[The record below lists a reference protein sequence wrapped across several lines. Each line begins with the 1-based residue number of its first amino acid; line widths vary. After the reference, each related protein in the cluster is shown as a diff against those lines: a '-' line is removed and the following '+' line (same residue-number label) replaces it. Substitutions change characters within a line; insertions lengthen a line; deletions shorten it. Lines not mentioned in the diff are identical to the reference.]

1 MTKNHILIKSVALG
15 VLLMLSPFAKAAD
28 GVNRSQVEYF
38 NKLYKTQSPKCFIP
52 EATKARIIAGLEDK
66 CLIRTTSNNESYIS
80 GIKPACTEASVK
92 ASADLEVNALCVNT
106 AQQAEQATIAKQA
119 AAAQQQQ
126 NAAKSGNGGSSSG
139 AGVDPQALGQM
150 FNAMATT
157 ATTKGKDGKTIYEN
171 GKEAVKDGWKKVTGQ
186 SKEENAKTTN
196 STTTNTEK
204 PAASTSSVVDGA
216 PSSTTQ
222 KYPTQDGGYVSA
234 EIKDDGT
241 ATLTKYG
248 SDGKAQ
254 PNNTTSISTE
264 NLENQVKSMGGD
276 VNKPMNGNEVPGLKK
291 AVSEAPKDVKPAA
304 EKAADGSAATGS
316 DAALAERKAKAEAE
330 DQALDTEIQAMKTQL
345 EAAKKLAPNEA
356 NEKCNANEATRD
368 PYTGQTKNPALEKE
382 CNIGEPQQ
390 AIICLETNLQELEA
404 AKIKLKEQKESCSS
418 SSGQAE
424 KLCSMVRSEKAQQ
437 VQQVMSLGAT
447 VLSKVTAASE
457 ACGTTSSISKIAQGG
472 MLAAQ
477 GACTAMKF
485 RCDMSCA
492 SAKKT
497 IELMKTKAEL
507 IQKCKLTLQ
516 AIASSGSQ
524 AQQAATRLSAKL
536 EQELTPEKSVPS
548 AITQCKN
555 HKLDMATMG
564 LAALGFLSAFQDA
577 EKCKE
582 QLASGGGGGNG
593 SSTSGMAGPQMTT
606 AEYCSQPQNAA
617 SITCKCT
624 ANPNAEGCTGS
635 LMNSGVALGKINA
648 NGGLSGFASAKQ
660 NGLSSLNSTGKS
672 SGDASSEP
680 PPGAGL
686 SEAAREALGI
696 NSAAGAGGAGIT
708 GNFGSG
714 SENSKAAAKDEKEKP
729 KFGFFSSLG
738 AMLSGGKSA
747 NQAAKAAIRNYE
759 QDQAIKRKVA
769 SDQLRAEITTAS
781 GKSNFDKISNR
792 YRESAS
798 SFEK

>member
-15 VLLMLSPFAKAAD
+15 VLLMLSPFAQAAD
-28 GVNRSQVEYF
+28 GINRSQVEYF
-38 NKLYKTQSPKCFIP
+38 NKLYKSQSPKCFVP

-92 ASADLEVNALCVNT
+92 ASADSEVNAICANT
-106 AQQAEQATIAKQA
+106 AQQAEQNAVAKQA
-119 AAAQQQQ
+119 AAAQQQKDRAARVAAAQ
-126 NAAKSGNGGSSSG
+126 DRDQQENAAFGTMAGAVGNLMFAQKSNTKKDGSSDKKSDASTTSSASGNKETNDSKG
-139 AGVDPQALGQM
+139 A
-150 FNAMATT
+150 T
-157 ATTKGKDGKTIYEN
+157 
-171 GKEAVKDGWKKVTGQ
+171 
-186 SKEENAKTTN
+186 
-196 STTTNTEK
+196 ST
-204 PAASTSSVVDGA
+204 
-216 PSSTTQ
+216 PSSTSAVAAKTPEIP
-222 KYPTQDGGYVSA
+222 KASYTYDGP
-234 EIKDDGT
+234 DGT
-241 ATLTKYG
+241 KVIATQNDKGDYVINQLDGNNKPIAGKETTVPPTELHSTLKGEKYG
-248 SDGKAQ
+248 VDSSTGKLSQPETLKAMKESPEPIKSTAEKGAGDGK
-254 PNNTTSISTE
+254 
-264 NLENQVKSMGGD
+264 LEQ
-276 VNKPMNGNEVPGLKK
+276 KPDEILEKRHAASK
-291 AVSEAPKDVKPAA
+291 QEDEALSAKLDAIQTKIN
-304 EKAADGSAATGS
+304 AATG
-316 DAALAERKAKAEAE
+316 KVG
-330 DQALDTEIQAMKTQL
+330 
-345 EAAKKLAPNEA
+345 P
-356 NEKCNANEATRD
+356 EAT
-368 PYTGQTKNPALEKE
+368 TICTETMGQNPE
-382 CNIGEPQQ
+382 CTAGTPQFVMNCVQQSLNELKADQEELKKDKIACSDTSAQ
-390 AIICLETNLQELEA
+390 AA
-404 AKIKLKEQKESCSS
+404 R
-418 SSGQAE
+418 
-424 KLCSMVRSEKAQQ
+424 LCSMVRSEKAQQ
-437 VQQVMSLGAT
+437 VQQIMSVGAT

-457 ACGTTSSISKIAQGG
+457 ACGTTSSLNKIAQGG

-477 GACTAMKF
+477 AACSGMKY
-485 RCDMSCA
+485 RCDFSCKSAENSLKKMTAKIEA
-492 SAKKT
+492 S
-497 IELMKTKAEL
+497 
-507 IQKCKLTLQ
+507 IQKCGASRLTTAPTAGP
-516 AIASSGSQ
+516 AIDVAFNEYK
-524 AQQAATRLSAKL
+524 AML
-536 EQELTPEKSVPS
+536 EKQLTPESAVPASV
-548 AITQCKN
+548 AQCEN

-564 LAALGFLSAFQDA
+564 LAALGFLSAAQDA
-577 EKCKE
+577 QKCKE

-635 LMNSGVALGKINA
+635 LMNSGVALGKINT

-660 NGLSSLNSTGKS
+660 NGLSSLDSTGKKATA
-672 SGDASSEP
+672 DSSEP

-696 NSAAGAGGAGIT
+696 GATAAGGTGAT

-714 SENSKAAAKDEKEKP
+714 SESSKAVAKEEKEKP

-769 SDQLRAEITTAS
+769 SDQVRAEITTAS

>member
-38 NKLYKTQSPKCFIP
+38 NKLYKSQSPKCFIP

-66 CLIRTTSNNESYIS
+66 CLIRTTTNSESYIS
-80 GIKPACTEASVK
+80 GIKPACTEASIK
-92 ASADLEVNALCVNT
+92 ASADSEVNALCVNT

-126 NAAKSGNGGSSSG
+126 NAAKSANGGSASG
-139 AGVDPQALGQM
+139 GSGGGVDAQALAPLVQ
-150 FNAMATT
+150 AMGSWKSNKKDGSSDKKSDTSTT
-157 ATTKGKDGKTIYEN
+157 ASTGGGAKGTNDSKGATSTPGSDTSITVAGNTLGKTPEIPKASYTYDGPDGTKVIATQN
-171 GKEAVKDGWKKVTGQ
+171 DKGDYVVNQLDKDNKPIVGKE
-186 SKEENAKTTN
+186 TTVPP
-196 STTTNTEK
+196 SELHDTLKSEK
-204 PAASTSSVVDGA
+204 YGVD
-216 PSSTTQ
+216 SSTAKLSQPET
-222 KYPTQDGGYVSA
+222 V
-234 EIKDDGT
+234 
-241 ATLTKYG
+241 
-248 SDGKAQ
+248 KA
-254 PNNTTSISTE
+254 
-264 NLENQVKSMGGD
+264 LENS
-276 VNKPMNGNEVPGLKK
+276 
-291 AVSEAPKDVKPAA
+291 PKEIQAA
-304 EKAADGSAATGS
+304 GKGAADGKLEQKPDAILEKRHAASKQEDEALSKQLDAIQAKINAATGKVGPEATTTCTETMGQNPECTAGTPQFVMNCVQQSLNELRADQEELKKDKISCS
-316 DAALAERKAKAEAE
+316 DTSAQAER
-330 DQALDTEIQAMKTQL
+330 
-345 EAAKKLAPNEA
+345 
-356 NEKCNANEATRD
+356 
-368 PYTGQTKNPALEKE
+368 
-382 CNIGEPQQ
+382 
-390 AIICLETNLQELEA
+390 
-404 AKIKLKEQKESCSS
+404 
-418 SSGQAE
+418 
-424 KLCSMVRSEKAQQ
+424 LCSMLRSEKAQQ
-437 VQQVMSLGAT
+437 VQQVMSVGAT

-457 ACGTTSSISKIAQGG
+457 ACGTTSNLNKIAQGG

-477 GACTAMKF
+477 AACSGMKY
-485 RCDMSCA
+485 RCDFSCK
-492 SAKKT
+492 SAEKSLTK
-497 IELMKTKAEL
+497 MKTKIEAS
-507 IQKCKLTLQ
+507 IQKCGASRLTTAPTAGP
-516 AIASSGSQ
+516 AIDVAFNEYK
-524 AQQAATRLSAKL
+524 AML
-536 EQELTPEKSVPS
+536 EKQLTPESAVPASV
-548 AITQCKN
+548 AQCEK

-564 LAALGFLSAFQDA
+564 LAALGFLSAAQDA
-577 EKCKE
+577 QKCKE